1 MHANGG
7 YLRIPNPLI
16 GADIQ
21 TGVSFSFFVK
31 PTKTDHTGA
40 LISFSD
46 GTNKLYFTAN
56 AFLSYTGTGGYL
68 DVNDPEV
75 SVTNAIPYGHGI
87 MLP

>member
-31 PTKTDHTGA
+31 STKTDHTGA

-46 GTNKLYFTAN
+46 GTNKLYFTTN
-56 AFLSYTGTGGYL
+56 AFF
-68 DVNDPEV
+68 
-75 SVTNAIPYGHGI
+75 
-87 MLP
+87 